1 MIAVSRASR
10 HAGAMSDF
18 PFDIVGFDLDG
29 TLIDTAGDLTAAVN
43 HALSLL
49 DRAPLTEAEVRPMIG
64 LGAKHMLEQGLA
76 ATGGVPEGAVE
87 RLYPE
92 LLRYY
97 GAHIAVHSRPFPGLI
112 DALDQLDALGIRT
125 AVATNKAE
133 GLARQLLEEL
143 DLADRFAV
151 IIGGDTLGVR
161 KPAPEPILAMIEQ
174 SGGGSAAFV
183 GDSIYDVMA
192 AKAAGV
198 PSILVGFGFLDRPA
212 EDFGAD
218 HAIGHFDELIPL
230 LETL

>member
-1 MIAVSRASR
+1 
-10 HAGAMSDF
+10 MSDF
-18 PFDIVGFDLDG
+18 PFRIVGFDLDG

-64 LGAKHMLEQGLA
+64 LGAKHMLEQGLL
-76 ATGGVPEGAVE
+76 ATGGVPEGAIE

-92 LLRYY
+92 LLRFY
-97 GAHIAVHSRPFPGLI
+97 GAHITVHSRPFPGLI
-112 DALDQLDALGIRT
+112 EALDRLDALGVRT

-133 GLARQLLEEL
+133 GLARQLLGEL
-143 DLADRFAV
+143 GLANRFVA

-161 KPAPEPILAMIEQ
+161 KPSPEPIRAMIGQ
-174 SGGGSAAFV
+174 SGGGPTAFL

-198 PSILVGFGFLDRPA
+198 TSIIVGFGFLDRPV
-212 EDFGAD
+212 EEFGAD
-218 HAIGHFDELIPL
+218 RVIDHFDELVPL

>member
-1 MIAVSRASR
+1 M
-10 HAGAMSDF
+10 DF
-18 PFDIVGFDLDG
+18 PFRIVGFDLDG
-29 TLIDTAGDLTAAVN
+29 TLVDTAGDLTAAVN
-43 HALSLL
+43 HALALL
-49 DRAPLTEAEVRPMIG
+49 DRASLSEAEVRPMIG
-64 LGAKHMLEQGLA
+64 LGAKHMLEQGLT
-76 ATGGVPEGAVE
+76 ATGGVPEGVVE

-97 GAHIAVHSRPFPGLI
+97 GQHIAVHSRPFPGLI
-112 DALDQLDALGIRT
+112 DALDRLDALGVRT

-133 GLARQLLEEL
+133 GLARQLLAEL
-143 DLADRFAV
+143 GLVDRMSA

-161 KPAPEPILAMIEQ
+161 KPLPDPIHAMIEQ
-174 SGGGSAAFV
+174 SGGGRAAFV

-218 HAIGHFDELIPL
+218 HVIGHYDELVPL
-230 LETL
+230 LEAL